1 MTTETPTDV
10 EKARADL
17 TAALEAIEDKLNV
30 PKRTRLAVERAGRRV
45 QQLRDENPIVLA
57 AVSVGAAALIG
68 GAVWLVVRA
77 VRK

>member
-1 MTTETPTDV
+1 MTAETPTDV

-17 TAALEAIEDKLNV
+17 TATLDAIEDKLNV

-45 QQLRDENPIVLA
+45 QELRDENPIVLA